1 MRGKKREKDR
11 KEQPEIHSIMV
22 KETPLHSSSSTSLS
36 SLFRPTKLK
45 NLSAKIFNGGGN
57 QSYSKTDDV
66 SRSSSRSSKK
76 NTDSDQEDQIKYNKP
91 NDRRSTIGKSPQ
103 GNGALSK
110 ESHVVASSTLTG
122 ISPTSAKKAPI
133 DYSPSRPL
141 PNNHNAVRTGHT
153 VPHLPHSIHNPI
165 NYIHQGSKDA
175 FHHPHPVRSTAHSNI
190 STVSSAKSDTPS
202 SNLSYQAH
210 MHPVEILQKQ
220 IEDKH
225 FMDSQASTPGSVE
238 LQHNSSSGS
247 DDTSSRKKKSLR
259 LTRFFKKIH
268 NDYHDN
274 HHHHHH
280 HNRGSTPTKP
290 KLNLNTNENIVESNG
305 KALYET
311 DNPVELLEKYGI
323 PGRKLGE
330 GASGSVSVVERTDGK
345 LFACK
350 MFRKP
355 HLNNEGTNQSQLAN
369 YSKKVTTEFCIG
381 STLHHENIIETLDM
395 LTEGD
400 TYLLVMEYAP
410 YDFFNL
416 VMSNLMT
423 QDEVN
428 CYFKQLCHGVNYLHS
443 MGLAHRD
450 LKLDNCVVT
459 KDGILKLIDFGS
471 AVVFQYPYED
481 TIVKSHGIVG
491 SDPYLAPELLKQTSY
506 DPRVADVWSIAI
518 IFYCM
523 VLKRFPWKAPKKSFN
538 SFRLFTE
545 EPEDEDDIVRGPN
558 KILRL
563 LPRHSRTIIG
573 RMLALEPKQR
583 VLMNDVVKDDWL
595 VSVPSCEVDP
605 TSGDLV
611 EKPKNHKHHLVT
623 EEELNELT
631 KQHGNKDSN

>member
-1 MRGKKREKDR
+1 
-11 KEQPEIHSIMV
+11 MV
-22 KETPLHSSSSTSLS
+22 KDTPLRSSSSASLS
-36 SLFRPTKLK
+36 SLFKPTKLK
-45 NLSAKIFNGGGN
+45 NLSAKIFNGGN
-57 QSYSKTDDV
+57 QSHSKTDDI
-66 SRSSSRSSKK
+66 SRSSSRSSRKPA
-76 NTDSDQEDQIKYNKP
+76 DSDYEDHVNYSKLGG
-91 NDRRSTIGKSPQ
+91 RRSSTGKNSVGNSP
-103 GNGALSK
+103 LLK
-110 ESHVVASSTLTG
+110 ESHAVANPSLLAS
-122 ISPTSAKKAPI
+122 SPTSLKKAAI
-133 DYSPSRPL
+133 DAPTSRPL
-141 PNNHNAVRTGHT
+141 HDTHTPVRTGHN

-165 NYIHQGSKDA
+165 NYIHQGTKDT
-175 FHHPHPVRSTAHSNI
+175 FHHPHPVRSTAHNNI
-190 STVSSAKSDTPS
+190 STVSSAKSDAS
-202 SNLSYQAH
+202 SNLSYQTH

-225 FMDSQASTPGSVE
+225 LMDSQSSTPGS
-238 LQHNSSSGS
+238 LDLNNHSSSGN
-247 DDTSSRKKKSLR
+247 DDLLTKKKKSLK

-274 HHHHHH
+274 HHHHHNH
-280 HNRGSTPTKP
+280 RSTPTKP
-290 KLNLNTNENIVESNG
+290 KISPHTNGNVVESNG
-305 KALYET
+305 KSLYET

-355 HLNNEGTNQSQLAN
+355 LLNNEGTNHSQLAN

-400 TYLLVMEYAP
+400 TYLLVMEFAP

-459 KDGILKLIDFGS
+459 NDGILKLIDFGS

-545 EPEDEDDIVRGPN
+545 EPEDEDDIARGPN

-563 LPRHSRTIIG
+563 LPRDSRKIIG
-573 RMLALEPKQR
+573 GMLTLDPKQR
-583 VLMNDVVKDDWL
+583 ILMNEVVKNDWL
-595 VSVPSCEVDP
+595 VSVPSCEIDP
-605 TSGDLV
+605 ISGELV
-611 EKPKNHKHHLVT
+611 ERPKNHKHHLVT

-631 KQHGNKDSN
+631 KEHGNKDSN

>member
-1 MRGKKREKDR
+1 
-11 KEQPEIHSIMV
+11 MV
-22 KETPLHSSSSTSLS
+22 KDTPLHSSSSTSLS

-57 QSYSKTDDV
+57 QSNSKADNIL
-66 SRSSSRSSKK
+66 RPSSKSSKK
-76 NTDSDQEDQIKYNKP
+76 LADSDQEDYINYNKP
-91 NDRRSTIGKSPQ
+91 NYRGSTTGKNVP
-103 GNGALSK
+103 GNSASSK
-110 ESHVVASSTLTG
+110 ESSA
-122 ISPTSAKKAPI
+122 PTSARKALV
-133 DYSPSRPL
+133 DSPSSRP
-141 PNNHNAVRTGHT
+141 PHSNHNPVRAGHT

-165 NYIHQGSKDA
+165 NYIHQSSKDS
-175 FHHPHPVRSTAHSNI
+175 FHHPHPVRPTAQNKI
-190 STVSSAKSDTPS
+190 STVSSAKSDTSP
-202 SNLSYQAH
+202 NLSYQAH

-220 IEDKH
+220 IEDRH
-225 FMDSQASTPGSVE
+225 FMDSQASTPGSVD
-238 LQHNSSSGS
+238 LHHNSSSGS
-247 DDTSSRKKKSLR
+247 DDTSSKKKKSLR

-280 HNRGSTPTKP
+280 YHNRGSTPTKP
-290 KLNLNTNENIVESNG
+290 NVNSNTNESVVDNNG
-305 KALYET
+305 KTLYET

-355 HLNNEGTNQSQLAN
+355 HLNNEGTNHSQLAN

-395 LTEGD
+395 LTEGE

-423 QDEVN
+423 QSEVN

-545 EPEDEDDIVRGPN
+545 EPEDEDDIARGPN

-563 LPRHSRTIIG
+563 LPRDSRKIIG
-573 RMLALEPKQR
+573 KMLALEPKQR
-583 VLMNDVVKDDWL
+583 VLMNEVVKDDWL
-595 VSVPSCEVDP
+595 VSVPSCETDP
-605 TSGDLV
+605 TSGNLV
-611 EKPKNHKHHLVT
+611 KKPKSHKHHLVT

-631 KQHGNKDSN
+631 KQYGNKDSN

>member
-1 MRGKKREKDR
+1 
-11 KEQPEIHSIMV
+11 MV

-66 SRSSSRSSKK
+66 SRSSSR
-76 NTDSDQEDQIKYNKP
+76 
-91 NDRRSTIGKSPQ
+91 KSPQ

-141 PNNHNAVRTGHT
+141 PNNHNPVRTGT
-153 VPHLPHSIHNPI
+153 L
-165 NYIHQGSKDA
+165 
-175 FHHPHPVRSTAHSNI
+175 NI

-225 FMDSQASTPGSVE
+225 FMDSQASTPRSVE

-583 VLMNDVVKDDWL
+583 VLMNDVVRMIGLYPSPPVKLTLHLAIWL
-595 VSVPSCEVDP
+595 
-605 TSGDLV
+605 
-611 EKPKNHKHHLVT
+611 KNQRIISITWSLRR
-623 EEELNELT
+623 
-631 KQHGNKDSN
+631 S

>member
-1 MRGKKREKDR
+1 
-11 KEQPEIHSIMV
+11 MV
-22 KETPLHSSSSTSLS
+22 KDNSLRSSSSASLS

-45 NLSAKIFNGGGN
+45 NLSAKFFNGGT
-57 QSYSKTDDV
+57 QSHSKPDDI
-66 SRSSSRSSKK
+66 SRSSSRSSRKLA
-76 NTDSDQEDQIKYNKP
+76 DSDYEDHKNHSKP
-91 NDRRSTIGKSPQ
+91 NDRRSTTDKNTVGNSPS
-103 GNGALSK
+103 SK
-110 ESHVVASSTLTG
+110 ESHAAANPSLLAS
-122 ISPTSAKKAPI
+122 SPTSVKKAAI
-133 DYSPSRPL
+133 DSPTSRPL
-141 PNNHNAVRTGHT
+141 HNTNTPVRTGHNT
-153 VPHLPHSIHNPI
+153 PHLPHSIHNPI
-165 NYIHQGSKDA
+165 NYIHQGAKDT
-175 FHHPHPVRSTAHSNI
+175 FHHPHPVHPTAHNNI
-190 STVSSAKSDTPS
+190 TTVSSAKSEAS
-202 SNLSYQAH
+202 SNFSYQTH

-225 FMDSQASTPGSVE
+225 LMESQSSTPGS
-238 LQHNSSSGS
+238 LDLNHHSSSGS
-247 DDTSSRKKKSLR
+247 DDVLTKKKKSLK

-274 HHHHHH
+274 HHN
-280 HNRGSTPTKP
+280 HNHRSTPTKP
-290 KLNLNTNENIVESNG
+290 KVSSHTNGNVVESNG
-305 KALYET
+305 KSLYET

-355 HLNNEGTNQSQLAN
+355 SLNNDGTNHSQLAN

-381 STLHHENIIETLDM
+381 STLHHENIIETFDM
-395 LTEGD
+395 LNEGD

-459 KDGILKLIDFGS
+459 NDGILKLIDFGS

-545 EPEDEDDIVRGPN
+545 EPEDEDDIARGPN

-563 LPRHSRTIIG
+563 LPRDSRKIIG
-573 RMLALEPKQR
+573 GMLTLDPKQR
-583 VLMNDVVKDDWL
+583 VLMNEVVKNDWL
-595 VSVPSCEVDP
+595 VSVPSCEIDP
-605 TSGDLV
+605 ISGKLV
-611 EKPKNHKHHLVT
+611 ERTKNHKHHLVT
-623 EEELNELT
+623 EEELNELS
-631 KQHGNKDSN
+631 KEHGNKDSN